1 MRRLLFAMFLSMAFC
16 LLQSCSLSDDM
27 DNGSQQQQPSQPQ
40 PQPDDETSDDEDIM
54 EPDKIKITAGTTS
67 FTAVLA
73 DNSSA
78 ASLARRLADGP
89 LSITMSDYGDMEKV
103 GFLGFT
109 LPRNDLQMTT
119 SPGDV
124 ILYQG
129 SYLVIYYDVNTW
141 SLTPVARVEG
151 VTSREEMLGLLGG
164 KGDVVITLSLE

>member
-1 MRRLLFAMFLSMAFC
+1 
-16 LLQSCSLSDDM
+16 M

-54 EPDKIKITAGTTS
+54 KTDKIKITAGATS

-109 LPRNDLQMTT
+109 LPRNDL
-119 SPGDV
+119 
-124 ILYQG
+124 
-129 SYLVIYYDVNTW
+129 
-141 SLTPVARVEG
+141 
-151 VTSREEMLGLLGG
+151 
-164 KGDVVITLSLE
+164 

>member
-1 MRRLLFAMFLSMAFC
+1 MFLSMAFC
-16 LLQSCSLSDDM
+16 LLQSCSPSDDM
-27 DNGSQQQQPSQPQ
+27 DNGPQQLQPSQPQ

-54 EPDKIKITAGTTS
+54 KMDKIKITAGATS

-151 VTSREEMLGLLGG
+151 VTSREEMLGLLSG
-164 KGDVVITLSLE
+164 KGDVVITLSIE